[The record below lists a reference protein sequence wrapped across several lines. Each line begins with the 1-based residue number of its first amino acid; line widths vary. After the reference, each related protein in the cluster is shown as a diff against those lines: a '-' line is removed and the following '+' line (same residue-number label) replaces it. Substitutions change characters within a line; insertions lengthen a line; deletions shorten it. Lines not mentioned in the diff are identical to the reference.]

1 MLDPSRGADGGK
13 DLVVGEQR
21 VGPLSETRIKWL
33 VSCKHFAHS
42 GRSVTPGDELNVV
55 ERVKA
60 AGCDGF
66 LGFYSTL
73 PSTGLQN
80 LVGGQPGIEVC
91 LLDHESIER
100 RLLGSVKGHDVV
112 KRYFPA
118 SYTRIKPQPANLY
131 GPVEP
136 ICCESCGKDLL
147 EPPSGIWVLWRGE
160 PEAGKVGDHYIDMH
174 FTCKGACDVRV
185 ESRVRARRHG
195 AICLRRLG

>member
-1 MLDPSRGADGGK
+1 MASLDFMEIPRADEATGRQDAFELFARETLQALGFAIVLDPSRGADGGK

-118 SYTRIKPQPANLY
+118 SYTRI
-131 GPVEP
+131 
-136 ICCESCGKDLL
+136 I
-147 EPPSGIWVLWRGE
+147 
-160 PEAGKVGDHYIDMH
+160 
-174 FTCKGACDVRV
+174 
-185 ESRVRARRHG
+185 ESR
-195 AICLRRLG
+195 II